1 MRIAVLGSAKSW
13 YLADL
18 RRAAADR
25 HELVALDYRHLAGAV
40 AEGRLSAGAAGRE
53 LGECDALLVRS
64 LPPGSLEQVVFRMDL
79 LGCLAAAGVTVVNP
93 PRAVETAVDK
103 FLTTARLAA
112 AGLPVPRTWVG
123 QDIAGALA
131 AFENLGRDVVLK
143 PLFGSEGRGL
153 VRLTDPELA
162 WRAFTLLEQAGSVIY
177 LQEFVPHPG
186 WDLRVLILGPKAW
199 GLRRVNPGD
208 WRTNVSR
215 GARGEPAELDDATLE
230 LARRAA
236 AAVAA
241 EMAGVDLVRD
251 AEGRWQL
258 LEVNAVPG
266 WRGLAGAYQTDIA
279 AEVLGYLVT
288 VVAAR
293 RG

>member
-1 MRIAVLGSAKSW
+1 MRVAVLGSAKSW
-13 YLADL
+13 YLGDL

-25 HELVALDYRHLAGAV
+25 HELVPVDYRRLAGEIHQGQLA
-40 AEGRLSAGAAGRE
+40 ARAQGAGLADF
-53 LGECDALLVRS
+53 DALLVRS

-79 LGCLAAAGVTVVNP
+79 LGCLAAAGVAVVNP

-103 FLTTARLAA
+103 FLTTARLAT

-123 QDIAGALA
+123 QDLESALA
-131 AFENLGRDVVLK
+131 AFHDLGGDVVLK

-153 VRLTDPELA
+153 ARLTDPELA
-162 WRAFTLLEQAGSVIY
+162 WRALNLLEQAGSVIY

-186 WDLRVLILGPKAW
+186 WDLRVLVVGPRAW
-199 GLRRVNPGD
+199 GMRRVNPGD

-215 GARGEPAELDDATLE
+215 GARGEPVDLDDETLE

-236 AAVAA
+236 AVVGAGL
-241 EMAGVDLVRD
+241 AGVDLLHD
-251 AEGRWQL
+251 ARGQWRV

-266 WRGLAGAYQTDIA
+266 WRGLAAVWKEDIA
-279 AEVLGYLVT
+279 AEVLAYLET
-288 VVAAR
+288 VVAPR